1 VWKINRA
8 PDSECGVLRLS
19 GRIQGDDLAELGS
32 FLEAESNSQPLILDL
47 AGVKLVD
54 HEVVY
59 FWRIMRMPESNCAIA
74 RRISANGSTRS
85 SVHLGAKRR

>member
-32 FLEAESNSQPLILDL
+32 FLEAESNGQPLILDL

-54 HEVVY
+54 YEVVS
-59 FWRIMRMPESNCAIA
+59 FLANRENAGVKLRNCPGYIREWINA
-74 RRISANGSTRS
+74 
-85 SVHLGAKRR
+85 L

>member
-19 GRIQGDDLAELGS
+19 GRIQGDDLAELWS

-54 HEVVY
+54 HEVVL
-59 FWRIMRMPESNCAIA
+59 FLANHENAGVKLRNCPAYIREWINA
-74 RRISANGSTRS
+74 
-85 SVHLGAKRR
+85 L